1 MRIVVLF
8 FIVATY
14 SVQLYSQENKMTLKQ
29 CIETGINNNIRV
41 KQSGLQTEAAAI
53 NSQQA
58 RSDMLPNLN
67 GSFGYGL
74 NKGRNVDPLT
84 NSYINQQLTSSNIG
98 LSSGVVLFN
107 GMRLQNLIK
116 QNNLTYEATKMDL
129 QQSKDNLTLNIILAY
144 MQVLSNEDI
153 LVISKG
159 QADVTKKQVERMD
172 VMVKEGAAGN
182 YLLADLK
189 GQLATEEIS
198 IINSANAVEQAKL
211 NLCQLMNIDYNS
223 KLQLERDEASLSITN
238 YAASSSDIYNTALQQ
253 FALIRA
259 NELRVKSAEK
269 ALKLSRSG
277 FYPTISLNGNL
288 FSSYSSLAETLTP
301 TTTNEVQTG
310 SYVII
315 NGTHNPVLKQE
326 QNYSS
331 TKTAYTKQLNNN
343 IGTYFGVN
351 MQIPLFNS
359 FQSRNQVKL
368 ADLSLKNTVLES
380 ENSKT
385 QVKREI
391 EQAHLNMTSSYNRYK
406 ILTEQVR
413 DFEESFRAA
422 EVRFENGVINSAEYL
437 ISKNNLDRTK
447 INLTQA
453 RYEYVFRTRLLDY
466 FQGVLKI

>member
-1 MRIVVLF
+1 MKLAKWIC
-8 FIVATY
+8 
-14 SVQLYSQENKMTLKQ
+14 K
-29 CIETGINNNIRV
+29 
-41 KQSGLQTEAAAI
+41 
-53 NSQQA
+53 
-58 RSDMLPNLN
+58 
-67 GSFGYGL
+67 
-74 NKGRNVDPLT
+74 
-84 NSYINQQLTSSNIG
+84 
-98 LSSGVVLFN
+98 
-107 GMRLQNLIK
+107 
-116 QNNLTYEATKMDL
+116 
-129 QQSKDNLTLNIILAY
+129 QSKDNLTLNIILAY
-144 MQVLSNEDI
+144 LQVLSNEDI

-159 QADVTKKQVERMD
+159 QADVTKKQVERMNI
-172 VMVKEGAAGN
+172 MVKEGAAGN

-211 NLCQLMNIDYNS
+211 NLCQFMNIDYNS
-223 KLQLERDEASLSITN
+223 KLELQRDEASLSVTG
-238 YAASSSDIYNTALQQ
+238 YTASSSDIYNTALQQ
-253 FALIRA
+253 FALIQA
-259 NELRVKSAEK
+259 NELRIKSAEK
-269 ALKLSRSG
+269 ALKVSRSG

-301 TTTNEVQTG
+301 TITNEVQTG

-315 NGTHNPVLKQE
+315 NGIQNPVLKQE

-351 MQIPLFNS
+351 MQVPLFNS
-359 FQSRNQVKL
+359 FQSRNRVKL

-391 EQAHLNMTSSYNRYK
+391 EQAHLNMTASYERYK
-406 ILTEQVR
+406 VLTEQVS

-422 EVRFENGVINSAEYL
+422 EVRFANGVINSAEYL

-466 FQGVLKI
+466 FQGVLKF

>member
-29 CIETGINNNIRV
+29 CIETGI
-41 KQSGLQTEAAAI
+41 
-53 NSQQA
+53 
-58 RSDMLPNLN
+58 
-67 GSFGYGL
+67 
-74 NKGRNVDPLT
+74 
-84 NSYINQQLTSSNIG
+84 
-98 LSSGVVLFN
+98 
-107 GMRLQNLIK
+107 
-116 QNNLTYEATKMDL
+116 
-129 QQSKDNLTLNIILAY
+129 
-144 MQVLSNEDI
+144 
-153 LVISKG
+153 
-159 QADVTKKQVERMD
+159 TKKQVERMD
-172 VMVKEGAAGN
+172 VMVKEGASGN

-223 KLQLERDEASLSITN
+223 KLQLERDEASLSITS

-269 ALKLSRSG
+269 ALKVSRSG

-315 NGTHNPVLKQE
+315 NGIHNPVLKQE

-368 ADLSLKNTVLES
+368 SNLSLKNTELES

-385 QVKREI
+385 QLKREI
-391 EQAHLNMTSSYNRYK
+391 EQAHLNMTSSY
-406 ILTEQVR
+406 
-413 DFEESFRAA
+413 D
-422 EVRFENGVINSAEYL
+422 
-437 ISKNNLDRTK
+437 
-447 INLTQA
+447 
-453 RYEYVFRTRLLDY
+453 
-466 FQGVLKI
+466 